1 MGILRHPLPW
11 TGVLAAGLMAFTITF
26 SYLGGFLD
34 PAGNTKGLPL
44 AIVNEDAGS
53 DVNGQPLNLGQQVIE
68 EATVPGGSLGDDVEW
83 SVVASRDEVID
94 QMKSDRYYAAMI
106 IPSDYTTRIL
116 ALQTPSGSPLEAAR
130 IEILA
135 NPASGSI
142 ASAAAQQ
149 IVQGVVA
156 QIQAE
161 VLTRTVQSLTSAGAN
176 LSAQQAVVIA
186 QPVQAE
192 TTTVV
197 PLGNES
203 ARGLAPFYFA
213 VMLTLAGFVGTNIV
227 NIAVDITAGRAEV
240 DLLGKRLRL
249 RDRQTTWGGLF
260 TAKLTLSLAMSVLSA
275 VLLTAMAVPILGMD
289 ATDPWK
295 LALFAVLG
303 VTAVSMVT
311 LLFVTTL
318 GNFGVLLGILVTT
331 IFGVP
336 SAGGVYPQEMMPR
349 FFQLLGDVLPL
360 RYLTDGSRS
369 LIFFEGRLDAG
380 LETALWALGLYA
392 AAAAAL
398 GYAAAFAFDGSWA
411 RWATASRR
419 ERGSSARPGEGWP
432 GQKNSEVERSL

>member
-1 MGILRHPLPW
+1 MSILRHPLPW
-11 TGVLAAGLMAFTITF
+11 VGVLAAGLMAFTITF
-26 SYLGGFLD
+26 SYLGGFVD
-34 PAGNTKGLPL
+34 PGGNTRDLPL
-44 AIVNEDAGS
+44 AIVNEDTGA
-53 DVNGQPLNLGQQVIE
+53 DVGGQPLNLGQQVTE
-68 EATVPGGSLGDDVEW
+68 EVTAPGGRLGDDVEW

-106 IPSDYTTRIL
+106 IPPDYTARIL
-116 ALQTPSGSPLEAAR
+116 ALQTASGSPLEAAR

-135 NPASGSI
+135 NPAAGSI

-161 VLTRTVQSLTSAGAN
+161 VQTQTVQALTSAGAV
-176 LSAQQAVVIA
+176 LSPQQATVIA
-186 QPVQAE
+186 QPVQFDI
-192 TTTVV
+192 TTAV
-197 PLGNES
+197 PIGDQS

-227 NIAVDITAGRAEV
+227 NIAVDISAGRAEL
-240 DLLGKRLRL
+240 DLFGRR
-249 RDRQTTWGGLF
+249 RRMPDTQTTWRELF
-260 TAKLTLSLAMSVLSA
+260 AAKLTLSLAMSVLSA
-275 VLLTAMAVPILGMD
+275 ILLTVMAVPILGMD
-289 ATDPWK
+289 ATDPWT

-318 GNFGVLLGILVTT
+318 GNVGVLLGILVTT

-336 SAGGVYPQEMMPR
+336 SAGGVYPLEMMPR

-380 LETALWALGLYA
+380 LETAVWVLALYA
-392 AAAAAL
+392 AAAAAF

-411 RWATASRR
+411 LKPVASRKR
-419 ERGSSARPGEGWP
+419 DSSAGRAQAAPGRSN
-432 GQKNSEVERSL
+432 KEVERST